1 MQNHLSKDEIDQRI
15 IQIVRQKKP
24 ENIEQLIKLTQDEF
38 HLPEQ
43 EIFERVLY
51 LKETEKLD
59 LKPPQTMKSRK
70 LTEYLRSKQ
79 VYWYWVAIILTL
91 TTALAVFIIP
101 QDAFPLVTARYI
113 LGSIVVLWLPGYTL
127 VKALFPGKALDIL
140 ERFALSIL
148 MSLALVPIVAL
159 LLNYSPWGIES
170 TTIIASLFPLTL
182 VFATVA
188 VMREHRTKAV
198 KT

>member
-38 HLPEQ
+38 HLSQQ
-43 EIFERVLY
+43 EIFERILY
-51 LKETEKLD
+51 LKETEKLN
-59 LKPPQTMKSRK
+59 LKSPQTIESQK
-70 LTEYLRSKQ
+70 LTEYLSSKQ
-79 VYWYWVAIILTL
+79 AYWYWIAIVLTL
-91 TTALAVFIIP
+91 TAALVVFIIP

-127 VKALFPGKALDIL
+127 VKALFPGKGLDFL
-140 ERFALSIL
+140 ERFALSML

-170 TTIIASLFPLTL
+170 TSIIVSLFPLTL
-182 VFATVA
+182 VLATVA
-188 VMREHRTKAV
+188 VIREHKMKAV